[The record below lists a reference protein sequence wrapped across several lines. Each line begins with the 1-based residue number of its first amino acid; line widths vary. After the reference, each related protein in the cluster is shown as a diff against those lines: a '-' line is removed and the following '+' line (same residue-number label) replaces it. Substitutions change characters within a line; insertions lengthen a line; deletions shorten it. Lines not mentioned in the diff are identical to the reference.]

1 MGDLSF
7 HPGDLVRLVR
17 TRQQWQ
23 KWQMTCGNWRWM
35 RQQLHA
41 VVETWT
47 LCRKRLCWGHSSV
60 MIDHHCNG
68 IWPHTREISSWE
80 VVDIVLEILIDIVI
94 QIVFDY
100 AIIVVLIIGI
110 AFLCRPVWPTRTVNR
125 SWACTCDVVWRIRR
139 RNLHPLLPLLTG
151 DRTASLALRP
161 TSLLLILS
169 ILRMKWVFDRSRTH
183 RYEWGLREGVLYE
196 HPAVCQRQMG
206 VVCLILISLVPT
218 PGRSLWLKVGPK
230 VARKLLDSI

>member
-1 MGDLSF
+1 
-7 HPGDLVRLVR
+7 
-17 TRQQWQ
+17 
-23 KWQMTCGNWRWM
+23 MTCGNWRWM
-35 RQQLHA
+35 HQLLHA
-41 VVETWT
+41 VVETGT

-183 RYEWGLREGVLYE
+183 RYEWGLR
-196 HPAVCQRQMG
+196 
-206 VVCLILISLVPT
+206 
-218 PGRSLWLKVGPK
+218 
-230 VARKLLDSI
+230 